1 MSCNMSSR
9 SALEGLRSRGLGGGM
24 ALRYLTYAII
34 CTSLANNNFIFC
46 NNVHA
51 IKSPRSFIGRRRV
64 SGTTSNK
71 HDNEEGF
78 TLGELDQMMQS
89 NKDTSILLDPAILL
103 ASDTSNQPQQQ
114 HQAQIDEEESNNTNH
129 QLRRRLGKINLD
141 LSGRI
146 MCHLLSPQDDD
157 TSISNQ
163 LHNKKESSIPLF
175 TIPATQSK
183 HRKIQK
189 FIPNVYIGAN
199 YDLDEIWYGATRY
212 IARCSWR
219 LPSSLSKSSFEVD
232 GLDSSSISTSST
244 RNHVVL
250 ESFNN
255 LYRKIFPTSA
265 EPSSSMKTNWMI
277 DVEGEQSVFDKSDT
291 TTRLCL
297 MQSPS
302 PLISPATTTSTNNRR
317 RQTSQQVSVEY
328 DSAKYTTDHN
338 SQTSI
343 PKGYLQYAPTIS
355 LNIQTPF
362 ITNRLHLNTKR
373 TWIVSNSGDD
383 AGNYYKG
390 NYYGDSTN
398 SVMRRLDSI
407 KEGYRRCIPQSH
419 SAPTTATD
427 ASSSLSSQKKNLFNK
442 LSKWLENDGW
452 VPNKVTTDLMGNL
465 HSINEVG
472 FGRLEHTEPVE
483 DRDIKKQLR
492 QFSSSIIP
500 PHHNTGIRLHIS
512 KRIDWKTLPI
522 FPWSNRNV
530 NNNMNNDQGSG
541 MMDALQSTHLQLELC
556 GIDKSGM
563 KVTSIGMNADLLD
576 WKDTFRI
583 TLGQE
588 SVADVSV

>member
-1 MSCNMSSR
+1 MSSR
-9 SALEGLRSRGLGGGM
+9 SALEGRHSHSWPGGIII
-24 ALRYLTYAII
+24 LVYAII
-34 CTSLANNNFIFC
+34 CTSLANNFIIIC

-51 IKSPRSFIGRRRV
+51 IKSPRSFIGNRRRL
-64 SGTTSNK
+64 GTTNNK

-89 NKDTSILLDPAILL
+89 NKDTSILLDSNMLFT
-103 ASDTSNQPQQQ
+103 SDTSNQPQQ
-114 HQAQIDEEESNNTNH
+114 AQTQVDEDSNNNARH
-129 QLRRRLGKINLD
+129 QLKRRLGKINLD

-146 MCHLLSPQDDD
+146 MCHLLSPRDD
-157 TSISNQ
+157 SSSSNQ
-163 LHNKKESSIPLF
+163 LHKNESIPLF
-175 TIPATQSK
+175 TMPTTPSTTRHK
-183 HRKIQK
+183 KMQK
-189 FIPNVYIGAN
+189 LIPNVYIGAN
-199 YDLDEIWYGATRY
+199 YDLDEVWYGATRY
-212 IARCSWR
+212 IARCSWK
-219 LPSSLSKSSFEVD
+219 LPSLSKSSVD
-232 GLDSSSISTSST
+232 GLDSIGTSTP

-250 ESFNN
+250 ESMNN

-265 EPSSSMKTNWMI
+265 EPSTSMKTNWMI
-277 DVEGEQSVFDKSDT
+277 DIEGEQSVFDKSDT

-297 MQSPS
+297 IQSPS
-302 PLISPATTTSTNNRR
+302 SLILSSITSMNNRR
-317 RQTSQQVSVEY
+317 RLTSQKVSVEY
-328 DSAKYTTDHN
+328 DSAKYTDDYK

-362 ITNRLHLNTKR
+362 ITNRLHLNNKR

-383 AGNYYKG
+383 AGNYYNG
-390 NYYGDSTN
+390 NYYGDSNN
-398 SVMRRLDSI
+398 SVKRRFDSI
-407 KEGYRRCIPQSH
+407 KESYRRCIPQSQ
-419 SAPTTATD
+419 SASPTTTVTTD
-427 ASSSLSSQKKNLFNK
+427 ALSSHQKKKNLFNK

-472 FGRLEHTEPVE
+472 FGRLEHTAEAVE

-500 PHHNTGIRLHIS
+500 PLHNTGIRIHIS

-530 NNNMNNDQGSG
+530 GNSNHNHSGGSG
-541 MMDALQSTHLQLELC
+541 SMMDALQSTHLQFEIV
-556 GIDKSGM
+556 GMDKSGL
-563 KVTSIGMNADLLD
+563 KVTSIGLNADLLD

-588 SVADVSV
+588 SVADCFV